1 MKNFFKKLPQELL
14 MYILSYIFCK
24 KNNYF
29 VLYSNNKNNS
39 IVNTSKYFYPL
50 KDKYFYFIFNQEYS
64 LKYLNDL
71 EFRKKIKN
79 KITTTK
85 QKIYINLNINNNNIQ
100 NIKLDDVDNVDSVSL
115 YITSTSI
122 EVYLSNINNVYV
134 SNSYIIYF
142 KLYNINYLYFD
153 ECKSIN
159 LSEFDDI
166 IKLELSNSSLL
177 DINES
182 CNLKTLESLNL
193 YYSYISKTID
203 ENILRNLFK
212 NKNLEIKHSYII
224 DIYNFGGFYYDYIQS
239 KIDILELL
247 KRFKT

>member
-1 MKNFFKKLPQELL
+1 M
-14 MYILSYIFCK
+14 
-24 KNNYF
+24 
-29 VLYSNNKNNS
+29 
-39 IVNTSKYFYPL
+39 
-50 KDKYFYFIFNQEYS
+50 
-64 LKYLNDL
+64 NDL

-85 QKIYINLNINNNNIQ
+85 QKLYINLNINNNNIQ

-122 EVYLSNINNVYV
+122 EVYLSNINNVYI

-166 IKLELSNSSLL
+166 IKLKLSNSSLL
-177 DINES
+177 HINES
-182 CNLKTLESLNL
+182 CNLKTLKSLNL

-224 DIYNFGGFYYDYIQS
+224 DICKFGGFYYDYIQS